1 MNAAFPT
8 NLKLQ
13 IIGFGENATA
23 IFAAQKCGPP
33 AEISL
38 NISLAY
44 EPQPPRHTR
53 A

>member
-1 MNAAFPT
+1 MNAAFLT

-23 IFAAQKCGPP
+23 IFATHRSGIGYERSPT
-33 AEISL
+33 IS
-38 NISLAY
+38 A
-44 EPQPPRHTR
+44 